1 MFGSKLT
8 QTVATFSM
16 RLFIAKHYPPPRNN
30 RFAFQ
35 SIRPDVQILRR
46 LSRRGSV
53 VQKPD
58 FVLLSLVGRASLD
71 FVLPSLAAEV

>member
-1 MFGSKLT
+1 
-8 QTVATFSM
+8 M
-16 RLFIAKHYPPPRNN
+16 RLSITVGLTKHYPPPRNN

-35 SIRPDVQILRR
+35 SIRPDVQIPRR